1 MQYGGV
7 SVWLFAAARFPTVGA
22 TVAHTRRLVRNS
34 LADPIRKSVSAI
46 YALTLFCIRQRT
58 DQ

>member
-1 MQYGGV
+1 MAVRGRAL
-7 SVWLFAAARFPTVGA
+7 SDA
-22 TVAHTRRLVRNS
+22 VAHTRRLVRNS